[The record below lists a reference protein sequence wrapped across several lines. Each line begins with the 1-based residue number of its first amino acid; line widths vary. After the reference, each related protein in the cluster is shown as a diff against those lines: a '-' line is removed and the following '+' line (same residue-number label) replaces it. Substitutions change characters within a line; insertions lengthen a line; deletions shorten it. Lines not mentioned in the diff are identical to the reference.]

1 MIRHCLE
8 EMRQVHFGHM
18 ILVFW
23 IYRLLFIPLLLVIG
37 PIQLWRARGRASSQK
52 AFRYRRGLFPELPP
66 KVPGKKRV
74 WLQAVS
80 VGEMLAVQPVIDEL
94 LADPQVEVIL
104 TTTTVTSQEIAR
116 QRYEDKVLALGFFPI
131 DFWLW
136 TARAWSRLQPDL
148 MLLTEGEWWP
158 EHLAQARRRGVPV
171 LCMNARVSERSFR
184 RMKIAGRLLPGVMRG
199 LTRLLAASKTD
210 AERFLALGFSPEQ
223 VTITGNIKVDI
234 IISKLSADQRAALKA
249 ELGFGA
255 DDVVVLGA
263 STWPGEEAAM
273 VKALQA
279 VRTKTE
285 KPVRLLLV
293 PRHAE
298 RRDSVEPVVA
308 ESGLSYGLRSRG
320 EIGKPVEVCIA
331 DTTGELQRLTQV
343 ADIVF
348 VGKSLPPH
356 RDGQTPVEAA
366 GLGRALIMGSGMAN
380 FLSIA
385 QGLTECGAAWRV
397 EDESQ
402 LIEAVEA
409 LVLDPT
415 GRARRGNL
423 GREWHESNRGS
434 LQLTLNEIRGFLAD

>member
-1 MIRHCLE
+1 MIRHCLGE
-8 EMRQVHFGHM
+8 VRRVHCGHM
-18 ILVFW
+18 VLVFW

-37 PIQLWRARGRASSQK
+37 PIQLWRARGRGSSQR
-52 AFRYRRGLFPELPP
+52 AFRHRRGLFPELPP
-66 KVPGKKRV
+66 KISGKKRV

-94 LADPQVEVIL
+94 VADPQVEVIL

-116 QRYEDKVLALGFFPI
+116 QRYEGKVMVLGFYPI

-136 TARAWSRLQPDL
+136 TARAWNRLQPDL

-158 EHLAQARRRGVPV
+158 EHIAQARRRGVPV

-184 RMKIAGRLLPGVMRG
+184 RMRVAGGLLPRIMRG
-199 LTRLLAASKTD
+199 LTRLLASSNTD
-210 AERFLALGFSPEQ
+210 AERFLALGFSPQQ
-223 VTITGNIKVDI
+223 VKLTGNIKVDI
-234 IISKLSADQRAALKA
+234 VISKLSAVQRAVLKA
-249 ELGFGA
+249 ELGFEA

-273 VKALQA
+273 LKALQ
-279 VRTKTE
+279 
-285 KPVRLLLV
+285 PVRLLLV

-298 RRDSVEPVVA
+298 RRDNVEAVVA
-308 ESGLSYGLRSRG
+308 ATGLSYALRSRG

-343 ADIVF
+343 ADVVF

-366 GLGRALIMGSGMAN
+366 GLGRALIMGSGMSN
-380 FLSIA
+380 FLSIS
-385 QGLTECGAAWRV
+385 QGLTDCGAAWRV
-397 EDESQ
+397 ADEAQ

-409 LVLDPT
+409 LVLDPIE
-415 GRARRGNL
+415 RARRAEL
-423 GREWHESNRGS
+423 GRGWHESNRGS

>member
-1 MIRHCLE
+1 M
-8 EMRQVHFGHM
+8 V
-18 ILVFW
+18 LVLW

-37 PIQLWRARGRASSQK
+37 PIHLWRARGRGSSQK
-52 AFRYRRGLFPELPP
+52 AFRYRRGLFPLLPP
-66 KVPGKKRV
+66 KVSGKKRV

-80 VGEMLAVQPVIDEL
+80 VGEMLAVQPVIDAL
-94 LADPQVEVIL
+94 VADPSVEVIL

-116 QRYEDKVLALGFFPI
+116 QRYEGKVMVLGFYPI

-136 TARAWSRLQPDL
+136 TARAWHRLQPDL

-158 EHLAQARRRGVPV
+158 EHIAQARRRGVPV
-171 LCMNARVSERSFR
+171 VCMNARVSERSFR
-184 RMKIAGRLLPGVMRG
+184 RMRVAGGLLPRIMRG
-199 LTRLLAASKTD
+199 LTRLLAASNTD
-210 AERFLALGFSPEQ
+210 AERFLALGFSPQQ
-223 VTITGNIKVDI
+223 VKLTGNIKVDI
-234 IISKLSADQRAALKA
+234 VISKLSAEQRAALKA
-249 ELGFGA
+249 ELGFGP

-263 STWPGEEAAM
+263 STWPGEESAL

-279 VRTKTE
+279 VRTKTDR
-285 KPVRLLLV
+285 PVRLLLV

-298 RRDSVEPVVA
+298 RRDNIEAVVA
-308 ESGLSYGLRSRG
+308 ATGLSYALRSRG

-366 GLGRALIMGSGMAN
+366 GLGRALIMGSGMSN

-385 QGLTECGAAWRV
+385 KGLTDCGAAWRV
-397 EDESQ
+397 ADETQ
-402 LIEAVEA
+402 LVEAVEA
-409 LVLDPT
+409 LVLDSAE
-415 GRARRGNL
+415 RARRAEL
-423 GREWHESNRGS
+423 GRKWHESNRGS
-434 LQLTLNEIRGFLAD
+434 LQLTMNEIRSFLAD